1 MASEE
6 VKKQIKK
13 DVRNYYQK
21 SKRQELGGTK
31 TVLYDE
37 LGKIVQSYMRMYEEG
52 YIKKEVGKTT
62 GDIPTEIKG
71 DIDNS
76 VEEVYSDGVSEG
88 SFREIEQIYKEGYLE
103 ELRTLVDDLFRK
115 DADTVNKVMRGVKKG
130 KSIEKEYIGIL
141 HRVRSYV
148 PDFHYVRYLTG
159 SMGEDV
165 YDIYGT
171 PEGVNAMLLEVFIE
185 DIEWIMKNKTRW
197 FRERTEEYFR
207 YFRVIDGDPR
217 VESIAGGTARG
228 IKYDVLDNCIKGYI
242 YSNGLIIPSI
252 TSHKVD
258 NKVEKV
264 YIRKMEE
271 WVNKATNDL
280 IPSSEEM
287 RDLYLGT
294 WIVLNSAYRVGKG
307 RKVTENIIKK
317 LLQIKKER
325 DDLTDKELK
334 KIQLRA
340 KNTGVAVISI
350 GDVTF
355 LAGTKVVVI
364 KGIKG
369 ERKVVRAEYGTILE
383 KEKGW
388 IKKFLK

>member
-1 MASEE
+1 MVSEE
-6 VKKQIKK
+6 VKKQIEK

-76 VEEVYSDGVSEG
+76 VKKVYSDGVSEG

-217 VESIAGGTARG
+217 VESITGGTARG
-228 IKYDVLDNCIKGYI
+228 IKFGVLNKLIKGYI

-252 TSHKVD
+252 TKD
-258 NKVEKV
+258 KVEKV

-271 WVNKATNDL
+271 WVSKATNDL

-294 WIVLNSAYRVGKG
+294 WVVLNSAYRVGEGK
-307 RKVTENIIKK
+307 KVTENIIKK

-355 LAGTKVVVI
+355 LVGTKVVVI

-369 ERKVVRAEYGTILE
+369 ERKMVRAEYGTILE

>member
-1 MASEE
+1 MESEE

-37 LGKIVQSYMRMYEEG
+37 LGKIVKSYMRLHEEG
-52 YIKKEVGKTT
+52 YIKQGVGET

-71 DIDNS
+71 NIDNS
-76 VEEVYSDGVSEG
+76 VKEVYSDGVSEG
-88 SFREIEQIYKEGYLE
+88 SFREIEQIYVEGYLE
-103 ELRTLVDDLFRK
+103 ELRKLLTDLHREDAKKVD
-115 DADTVNKVMRGVKKG
+115 KVMRGVKKY
-130 KSIEKEYIGIL
+130 KRIEEEYIGIL
-141 HRVRSYV
+141 YSVRSYV
-148 PDFHYVRYLTG
+148 PDFYYVRYLTG
-159 SMGEDV
+159 SMEEGV

-171 PEGVNAMLLEVFIE
+171 PEGVNAMLLEAFTE
-185 DIEWIMKNKTRW
+185 DIEWVIKYKTNW
-197 FRERTEEYFR
+197 IRERTEEYFR
-207 YFRVIDGDPR
+207 YFRIINGDPR
-217 VESIAGGTARG
+217 RESISGGTARG
-228 IKYDVLDNCIKGYI
+228 IKDDVLDKYIKGYI

-252 TSHKVD
+252 TKH
-258 NKVEKV
+258 KVEKV

-271 WVNKATNDL
+271 WINKATNDL
-280 IPSSEEM
+280 VPSPKEM

-294 WIVLNSAYRVGKG
+294 LIVLNSAYRVGRGK
-307 RKVTENIIKK
+307 KVTENIIKK

-325 DDLTDKELK
+325 DTLTDKELK

-340 KNTGVAVISI
+340 KNTGVTVISI

-355 LAGTKVVVI
+355 LVGTKVVVI

-369 ERKVVRAEYGTILE
+369 ERKVVREEYGTKLE
-383 KEKGW
+383 KVKGW
-388 IKKFLK
+388 EKKFLK

>member
-6 VKKQIKK
+6 IKKQIKK
-13 DVRNYYQK
+13 DVRNYYQRN
-21 SKRQELGGTK
+21 KRQELGGAR

-37 LGKIVQSYMRMYEEG
+37 LGKIVQLYMRMYEEG
-52 YIKKEVGKTT
+52 YIKQGVGKTT
-62 GDIPTEIKG
+62 EDVPIEIKYS
-71 DIDNS
+71 IDNS
-76 VEEVYSDGVSEG
+76 VKEVYSKGVSWG
-88 SFREIEQIYKEGYLE
+88 SFGKIAQVYVEEYLE
-103 ELRTLVDDLFRK
+103 ELRTLVTELYKK
-115 DADTVNKVMRGVKKG
+115 DAKKVDKVMRDVKKY
-130 KSIEKEYIGIL
+130 KSIEEEYIGIL
-141 HRVRSYV
+141 YSVRSYV
-148 PDFHYVRYLTG
+148 PDFVYVRYLTG

-165 YDIYGT
+165 YDICGT
-171 PEGVNAMLLEVFIE
+171 PEGVNAMLLEAFTE

-217 VESIAGGTARG
+217 VESITGGTARG

-242 YSNGLIIPSI
+242 YSNGLIIPGI
-252 TSHKVD
+252 TKD
-258 NKVEKV
+258 KVEKV

-280 IPSSEEM
+280 EPSPIEM

-340 KNTGVAVISI
+340 KNTGVTVISI

-355 LAGTKVVVI
+355 LVGTKVVVI
-364 KGIKG
+364 KGVKG